1 MIAKKMYHVL
11 FIFHHKTLILSY
23 CSSKKKIIFN
33 NITISVIQKSHMNID
48 TKKKDKR
55 SNSVQQSKE
64 SHILTRQKY
73 ISHLRTDVLQ
83 QHWKIGST
91 YQKEMK
97 VC

>member
-1 MIAKKMYHVL
+1 
-11 FIFHHKTLILSY
+11 
-23 CSSKKKIIFN
+23 
-33 NITISVIQKSHMNID
+33 MNID

-64 SHILTRQKY
+64 SHILTPQKY

-83 QHWKIGST
+83 QHRKISST
-91 YQKEMK
+91 YQKEMN